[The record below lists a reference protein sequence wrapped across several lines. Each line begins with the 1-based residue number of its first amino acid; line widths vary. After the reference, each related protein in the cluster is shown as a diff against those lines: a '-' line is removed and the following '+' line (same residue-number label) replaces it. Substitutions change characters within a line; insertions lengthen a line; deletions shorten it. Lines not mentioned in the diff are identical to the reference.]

1 MPVENPSSV
10 RRPAPPA
17 SLRNAF
23 ERFRSG
29 QTVAS
34 SLVERTIA
42 HSWKRCLDFGLEE
55 RRKPEFDG
63 LSLRRLDEARDRHRS
78 LALQALPV
86 MENLYQQIVDTES
99 MILLTDPRGLI
110 LHSIGDDGFLQRAE
124 KVALRPGVLWSEK
137 EKGTNAIGTAI
148 ITEAPTLVH
157 GAEHYLAANHFLTCS
172 ATPIADPYGQLIGV
186 LDVTGDW
193 RGYHRHTMALVRMS
207 ASVIENNLFD
217 GAFADDVT
225 LHFHARPELIGTL
238 FQGIAVFRTDG
249 TFVTANKS
257 ALFQLGTDLAALRG
271 RAFAEL
277 FGIPLPAALN
287 QLAVRPDRPVPL
299 TLQSGVRVIARMRLA
314 KDLARLHS
322 VSPAPWGTDV
332 TDEPRDDRK
341 DERSEASRTRTG
353 AARGTGTHSITLAE
367 LETGDPQVAHAIG
380 RVRRVLGRDIPI
392 LIQGETGT
400 GKELLARAI
409 HAASPRSAAPFVA
422 VNCASIPENLIESE
436 LFGYEEGAFT
446 GARKR
451 GHEGRI
457 VQAHGGTLFLDEIG
471 DMPVGLQ
478 ARLLRVLQE
487 RVVTPLGSMR
497 EQKVDLA
504 VICATHRQL
513 KETIAAGTFRED
525 LYYRLNGLTV
535 TLPPL
540 RARNDLETLVRG
552 LIESLCESAGDCRGH
567 EGSAVRVATDVMS
580 AFHRHRW
587 PGNLRQLASV
597 LRTSLAMLGP
607 DRELKMEHLPDD
619 VLEDLASG
627 APAAPDPAAP
637 AGAAAGANTARSL
650 RDVEASAIQRALA
663 EHNGNISAAAR
674 ALGVS
679 RNTIYRRQQT
689 RDTR

>member
-1 MPVENPSSV
+1 MPLEKESGA

-17 SLRNAF
+17 SVRNAF

-29 QTVAS
+29 ESVAPD
-34 SLVERTIA
+34 LVERTIA

-55 RRKPEFDG
+55 RRKPEYDG
-63 LSLRRLDEARDRHRS
+63 LSLRRLSEARELHRR

-124 KVALRPGVLWSEK
+124 KVALRPGVVWSEK
-137 EKGTNAIGTAI
+137 AKGTNAIGTAI
-148 ITEAPTLVH
+148 VTEVPTLVH
-157 GAEHYLAANHFLTCS
+157 GAEHFLAANHFLTCS

-217 GAFADDVT
+217 GAFTDDIT
-225 LHFHARPELIGTL
+225 LHFHARAELIGTL

-257 ALFQLGTDLAALRG
+257 ALFQLGTDLGALKG

-277 FGIPLPAALN
+277 FGVPLPAVLN
-287 QLAVRPDRPVPL
+287 QLTVRTDRPVSL
-299 TLQSGVRVIARMRLA
+299 SLQSGVRVMARVRLS
-314 KDLARLHS
+314 KDITRAGGT
-322 VSPAPWGTDV
+322 APTAWGTDV
-332 TDEPRDDRK
+332 RDDRA
-341 DERSEASRTRTG
+341 DAASRTRTLV
-353 AARGTGTHSITLAE
+353 AQPITPTVTLAA
-367 LETGDPQVAHAIG
+367 LETGDPQVAHVIG

-409 HAASPRSAAPFVA
+409 HAASPRAAAPFVA
-422 VNCASIPENLIESE
+422 VNCASIPETLIESE

-451 GHEGRI
+451 GQEGRI
-457 VQAHGGTLFLDEIG
+457 AQAHGGTLFLDEIG
-471 DMPVGLQ
+471 DMPAGLQ

-487 RVVTPLGSMR
+487 RVVSPLGSGR
-497 EQKVDLA
+497 ELKVDIA

-513 KETIAAGTFRED
+513 KDAIAGGSFRED

-540 RARNDLETLVRG
+540 RARCDLETLVRN
-552 LIESLCESAGDCRGH
+552 LIDSICRNTTACVGP
-567 EGSAVRVATDVMS
+567 EREAVRVAPQVLD
-580 AFHRHRW
+580 AFQRLRW

-607 DRELKMEHLPDD
+607 DRELRLEHLPDD
-619 VLEDLASG
+619 LLEDLSRAAEQPT
-627 APAAPDPAAP
+627 APVATEAP
-637 AGAAAGANTARSL
+637 RSL
-650 RDVEASAIQRALA
+650 RELETSAMQRALA
-663 EHNGNISAAAR
+663 EHRGNVSAAAR

-679 RNTIYRRQQT
+679 RNTLYRRQLT
-689 RDTR
+689 ARKHGR